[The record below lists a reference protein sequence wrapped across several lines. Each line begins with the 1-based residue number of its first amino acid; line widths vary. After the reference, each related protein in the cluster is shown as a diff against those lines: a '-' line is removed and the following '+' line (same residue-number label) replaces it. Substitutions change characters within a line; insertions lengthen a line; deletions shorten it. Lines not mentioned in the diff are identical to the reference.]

1 MFVLNNITII
11 LILVILL
18 VIVLISIFLNNNN
31 IEKYSNNTNTNNSNN
46 LNPDTYI
53 NTNNAKCCSKTSDNN
68 LIPLAYN
75 DFCNSLKDQ
84 SYKYEAPDE
93 YNKYCANELLIIQPS
108 LIASTPTASTPSA
121 STPSAS
127 TPPASTPPASTP
139 PASTPP
145 ASTPPASTPPALT
158 PPASTPETTISVT
171 YPIIKP
177 HGYGSIRGWYSD
189 KKSSYLYDSPIAI
202 YYNQM
207 NNNYVN
213 NNQQWK
219 LAHIPRVDELPNYGD
234 WWNWTTELENI
245 NRVIDYLGT
254 TLGKFETHFIAATP
268 VINPLIWIR
277 KLKPSTDAVYAI
289 SNTNLMNAISN
300 KISNNNFS
308 VANIIFTQS
317 EWNNFNITTNLIT
330 LHYIIVGDK
339 QYRPSSPGTDRVNNE
354 ALAIIAN
361 DWKIGCCIGT
371 TTPNLSLRVEECG
384 GVCLKYMTKTN
395 KQRLYMACDL
405 GMGHTPI
412 LNGSWFNSQSSDYKR
427 QWLRNEIYASISHEY
442 THVYQNHLLEPL
454 LPGRWFGE
462 EGNIGER
469 GPNAISRWWLEC
481 FATILPY
488 FMGFNFSGFDMQ
500 SKINEA
506 INIIKTSNSLTAR
519 EFSDRMMYV
528 NPYGYLPGSENMVWS
543 YLTATYMAKLT
554 SWKYILVDF
563 YYDFQRVP
571 SNAQVY
577 SNGTYINV
585 PDLDKLFLHNFGKTE
600 ETFLQDV
607 YRDVKNDTINIQY
620 LSNVLPLGSDF
631 NISNLNKFQI

>member
-46 LNPDTYI
+46 LNPNTYI

-93 YNKYCANELLIIQPS
+93 YNKYCATELL
-108 LIASTPTASTPSA
+108 LIP
-121 STPSAS
+121 S
-127 TPPASTPPASTP
+127 TPPAPTPPATTP
-139 PASTPP
+139 PATTPP
-145 ASTPPASTPPALT
+145 APTPPAPTPPAPT
-158 PPASTPETTISVT
+158 PPATTPETTISVT

-177 HGYGSIRGWYSD
+177 HGYGSIRGWYSN
-189 KKSSYLYDSPIAI
+189 KKSSYLYDNPIAI

-245 NRVIDYLGT
+245 NRVIDYLGN

-277 KLKPSTDAVYAI
+277 KLRPSNDIYYRIT
-289 SNTNLMNAISN
+289 NNNLMNAISN
-300 KISNNNFS
+300 KISNNFS
-308 VANIIFTQS
+308 TANIIFTQS
-317 EWNNFNITTNLIT
+317 EWDSFNITTNLIT
-330 LHYIIVGDK
+330 PHYINVGDK

-354 ALAIIAN
+354 ALAIITN

-384 GVCLKYMTKTN
+384 GVCVKYMTKTN
-395 KQRLYMACDL
+395 RQRLYMACDL

-412 LNGSWFNSQSSDYKR
+412 LSGSEFNNQSSDYKR

-442 THVYQNHLLEPL
+442 THVYQNHLIQPL
-454 LPGRWFGE
+454 LPGRWFAE
-462 EGNIGER
+462 EGDIGER

-481 FATILPY
+481 FATILPF

-506 INIIKTSNSLTAR
+506 INKIKTSNSLTAS

-528 NPYGYLPGSENMVWS
+528 SPYGYLPGSENMVWS

-571 SNAQVY
+571 SNVQVY

-600 ETFLQDV
+600 ETFLQHV

-631 NISNLNKFQI
+631 NIPNLNRFQI